1 MQTANTDY
9 AGIIFDMDGTLVD
22 SRLDFTLIRDELDC
36 PEGIGVLEFIDTLPR
51 DRQPA
56 AHKVVLRHERNGA
69 MKARWMPGA
78 KACLERLAAN
88 GIPTAI
94 LTRNAREIT
103 ALTIERLGIPI
114 SHWLAREDAP
124 PKPAPEGLLSIAADW
139 QLDPASVA
147 YVGDFE
153 YDLLAARN
161 AGMVGVY
168 YDGDGRN
175 LHGHLADRTI
185 RHFDEL

>member
-1 MQTANTDY
+1 
-9 AGIIFDMDGTLVD
+9 
-22 SRLDFTLIRDELDC
+22 
-36 PEGIGVLEFIDTLPR
+36 
-51 DRQPA
+51 
-56 AHKVVLRHERNGA
+56 
-69 MKARWMPGA
+69 
-78 KACLERLAAN
+78 
-88 GIPTAI
+88 
-94 LTRNAREIT
+94 
-103 ALTIERLGIPI
+103 
-114 SHWLAREDAP
+114 
-124 PKPAPEGLLSIAADW
+124 LLSIAADW